1 MAQKLLVV
9 FNLWTEERKKRRRN
23 FPLLL
28 FSLWRQ
34 RFLFSPRRQPF
45 FSSSLE
51 GITPRAFI
59 PAMEKRHC
67 QKVVHHLKVLAF
79 FLAFS
84 NVAAS
89 RAARDL
95 SIRSRLREG
104 GDQVREGGGKQGVH
118 HCSLVSRD
126 YYSSKLEQAWLDNAR
141 KWSED
146 FCSHMGAFS
155 KETQKWLD
163 AIAGAERGEGGFAA
177 AEIDDN
183 DVFSS
188 FVSVYD
194 CSGETVTKK
203 TWIEPLSHGL
213 RHPRALCGGNA
224 NLEDRDYLLLSS
236 RDDFVSLAMT
246 EGGRGGFSS
255 EETKGARSD
264 FSSSKA
270 RSNHAAYSR
279 SADTQSTSAA
289 DSLLSSRAQMDH
301 AAGLR
306 TATNGIFIR
315 AAGSRTASNGIST
328 GAADFLTSSSTSSKR
343 RHDLG
348 GACVERPCQNIFVD
362 LGASTWNTGL
372 GGPSQSWFYDSYKR
386 HGLEFDRL
394 LLWEA
399 EPTPA
404 SAVFSSLPK
413 ELWHKYQYFN
423 WPASSNSSDPS
434 SPLRI
439 IKKIAQP
446 GDFVVLKLDIDTPK
460 VEMAILR
467 ELLNDPDLLELVDEF
482 FFEYHVLFGPM
493 NNAWFKSENPSP
505 PPTRETLADSY
516 AVFRKMREKGL
527 RAHSWV

>member
-1 MAQKLLVV
+1 METTL
-9 FNLWTEERKKRRRN
+9 
-23 FPLLL
+23 
-28 FSLWRQ
+28 S
-34 RFLFSPRRQPF
+34 F
-45 FSSSLE
+45 FSSETTLFFFFSGGYHASRIYPGDGKEALSKGGAPSE
-51 GITPRAFI
+51 SPS
-59 PAMEKRHC
+59 
-67 QKVVHHLKVLAF
+67 F

-95 SIRSRLREG
+95 SIRSRLRNG

-118 HCSLVSRD
+118 HCSFVSRD
-126 YYSSKLEQAWLDNAR
+126 YYSTKLEQAWLDNAR

-328 GAADFLTSSSTSSKR
+328 GATDFLTSSSTSSKR

-482 FFEYHVLFGPM
+482 FFFLPLSFFTQR
-493 NNAWFKSENPSP
+493 ASRP
-505 PPTRETLADSY
+505 PPRRRPRSRASRFPRE
-516 AVFRKMREKGL
+516 RGPG
-527 RAHSWV
+527 

>member
-1 MAQKLLVV
+1 MKNGHYQKAV
-9 FNLWTEERKKRRRN
+9 
-23 FPLLL
+23 
-28 FSLWRQ
+28 Q
-34 RFLFSPRRQPF
+34 
-45 FSSSLE
+45 
-51 GITPRAFI
+51 
-59 PAMEKRHC
+59 
-67 QKVVHHLKVLAF
+67 HLKVLAC
-79 FLAFS
+79 FLAFC

-89 RAARDL
+89 RVARDL
-95 SIRSRLREG
+95 SVRSRLRKG
-104 GDQVREGGGKQGVH
+104 GDQGGDGKEKQRDTH
-118 HCSLVSRD
+118 RCSLISRE
-126 YYSSKLEQAWLDNAR
+126 YHSSTLEQAWFDNAR

-146 FCSHMGAFS
+146 FCSHTGAFS

-163 AIAGAERGEGGFAA
+163 TVAALERGNGGSTTAK
-177 AEIDDN
+177 IDDD

-213 RHPRALCGGNA
+213 RHPRALCGGSA

-236 RDDFVSLAMT
+236 CDDFVTSAMT
-246 EGGRGGFSS
+246 AEGDRGGFRSS
-255 EETKGARSD
+255 ETKGARSD
-264 FSSSKA
+264 FSSSKKA
-270 RSNHAAYSR
+270 RSSHASDSR
-279 SADTQSTSAA
+279 NTANAQSTSPA
-289 DSLLSSRAQMDH
+289 DSLLSSRTQKNHPAE
-301 AAGLR
+301 
-306 TATNGIFIR
+306 
-315 AAGSRTASNGIST
+315 SRTTSSNGIST
-328 GAADFLTSSSTSSKR
+328 RAADSRTASSNGMATRAADSLLMGSTSSAR
-343 RHDLG
+343 RHDPNRDLDGRNLG
-348 GACVERPCQNIFVD
+348 GACVKRPCQNIFVD

-372 GGPSQSWFYDSYKR
+372 GGPSQSWFYDSFKR

-399 EPTPA
+399 EPTPV
-404 SAVFSSLPK
+404 SAIFSSLPK
-413 ELWHKYQYFN
+413 DLWHKYQYFN

-439 IKKIAQP
+439 IKTIAEP
-446 GDFVVLKLDIDTPK
+446 GDFVVLKLDIDTPE

-467 ELLNDPDLLELVDEF
+467 ELLSDPDLLELVDEF

-493 NNAWFKSENPSP
+493 NNAWFHSENPSP

>member
-1 MAQKLLVV
+1 MQGKSLQVSLCWEMRYWCRRILESIPRLFWSISSFSGDDVLLVHPADQDSDASV
-9 FNLWTEERKKRRRN
+9 A
-23 FPLLL
+23 PL
-28 FSLWRQ
+28 
-34 RFLFSPRRQPF
+34 
-45 FSSSLE
+45 
-51 GITPRAFI
+51 
-59 PAMEKRHC
+59 
-67 QKVVHHLKVLAF
+67 
-79 FLAFS
+79 
-84 NVAAS
+84 
-89 RAARDL
+89 
-95 SIRSRLREG
+95 
-104 GDQVREGGGKQGVH
+104 
-118 HCSLVSRD
+118 
-126 YYSSKLEQAWLDNAR
+126 
-141 KWSED
+141 
-146 FCSHMGAFS
+146 
-155 KETQKWLD
+155 
-163 AIAGAERGEGGFAA
+163 
-177 AEIDDN
+177 
-183 DVFSS
+183 SS
-188 FVSVYD
+188 FA
-194 CSGETVTKK
+194 VT
-203 TWIEPLSHGL
+203 ICP
-213 RHPRALCGGNA
+213 
-224 NLEDRDYLLLSS
+224 
-236 RDDFVSLAMT
+236 
-246 EGGRGGFSS
+246 
-255 EETKGARSD
+255 D

-482 FFEYHVLFGPM
+482 FFFLPLSFFTQR
-493 NNAWFKSENPSP
+493 ASRP
-505 PPTRETLADSY
+505 PPRRRPRSRASRFPRE
-516 AVFRKMREKGL
+516 RGPG
-527 RAHSWV
+527 